1 MKLRIFSIGFILFLL
16 SACTTEKIKNTEME
30 IHYFNEVKVNDKEG
44 KDKLPELY
52 EITKPLHLDKEV
64 YVFMPLSIKRE
75 DIGKLIEVDYL
86 IKKGRNYK
94 KINAIERAHRE
105 LFKDGKDLELDKN
118 LTIPV
123 QNKLD
128 FDAYVSANKSKPN
141 YFFIDFNGNL
151 KIDGEDVPNS
161 SEQLQKKIEKYIQSL
176 KRNNEDA
183 ENKEID
189 KIVIIV
195 TPNYYQAQ
203 NSVSIQTDSTL
214 NKTTPEVVKDI
225 ATGPVP
231 RAKDNVAK
239 LPPAAPPPGPSK
251 PNQIVASSME
261 DFITKVASSTIP
273 DNQKQNMIDN
283 YTQFFTPDAKIVI
296 RDNNNQMV
304 DFKGIKSY
312 ISLIRSTGKKV
323 IPLNEE
329 NLMQGGRYLKLN
341 VRHP

>member
-1 MKLRIFSIGFILFLL
+1 MKLRILSIGFILFFL
-16 SACTTEKIKNTEME
+16 SACTTEKINNTEME
-30 IHYFNEVKVNDKEG
+30 IHYFNEVKVNDKVG

-75 DIGKLIEVDYL
+75 DIGKLVEIDYL
-86 IKKGRNYK
+86 TKKGRNYK

-105 LFKDGKDLELDKN
+105 LFKDGKDFELDKN

-128 FDAYVSANKSKPN
+128 FDAYVATYKSKPN

-161 SEQLQKKIEKYIQSL
+161 SEQLQKKIEKYFQSL
-176 KRNNEDA
+176 KRNKEEA

-195 TPNYYQAQ
+195 TPNYYQSQ
-203 NSVSIQTDSTL
+203 NSVSVQTDSTL
-214 NKTTPEVVKDI
+214 NKTTPEDVKDI
-225 ATGPVP
+225 ATVPVP
-231 RAKDNVAK
+231 KSKDNVAIS
-239 LPPAAPPPGPSK
+239 PPPPPPGPSK

-261 DFITKVASSTIP
+261 DFIAKVASSTIP

-323 IPLNEE
+323 IPQYEE
-329 NLMQGGRYLKLN
+329 NQMHAGKYQKLN